1 MKIEYRNEDY
11 KDKDIYKVGNV
22 IEDNGST
29 YLVCQKST
37 YNGCKKYFLIDL
49 YTATVSSEMYE
60 SLKELELTAG
70 NKNDRLVKAK
80 LIVDYKLD
88 GGLEDEGTK

>member
-11 KDKDIYKVGNV
+11 KNKNIYKVGNV
-22 IEDNGST
+22 IENDGVV
-29 YLVCQKST
+29 YLVCQKAAS
-37 YNGCKKYFLIDL
+37 NGGTKYFLISL

-60 SLKELELTAG
+60 SLKELELATG
-70 NKNDRLVKAK
+70 DEGDTLVKAK

-88 GGLEDEGTK
+88 GSVGDEDIE

>member
-1 MKIEYRNEDY
+1 MEIEYRNEGY
-11 KDKDIYKVGNV
+11 KNKNIYEVGNV
-22 IEDNGST
+22 IEGDGST

-37 YNGCKKYFLIDL
+37 YNGSRKYFLLGL

-60 SLKELELTAG
+60 SLKELELAVG

-88 GGLEDEGTK
+88 GGLEDEDIK

>member
-1 MKIEYRNEDY
+1 MIVVKIEYRNEDY
-11 KDKDIYKVGNV
+11 KNENIYEVGNV
-22 IEDNGST
+22 IEDDGST

-60 SLKELELTAG
+60 SVKESELAAG

-88 GGLEDEGTK
+88 GGVGDE

>member
-11 KDKDIYKVGNV
+11 KDEGIYKVGNV
-22 IEDNGST
+22 IEYDGST
-29 YLVCQKST
+29 YLVCQKKA
-37 YNGCKKYFLIDL
+37 YNGCQKYFLIDL
-49 YTATVSSEMYE
+49 YTATVSSEIYE
-60 SLKELELTAG
+60 SLKELELAAG

-88 GGLEDEGTK
+88 GGLEDEIAK

>member
-11 KDKDIYKVGNV
+11 KDKGIYKVGNV
-22 IEDNGST
+22 IENNRSI

-37 YNGCKKYFLIDL
+37 YNGCEKYFLIDL
-49 YTATVSSEMYE
+49 YAATVSSDMYE
-60 SLKELELTAG
+60 SLKELELAVG
-70 NKNDRLVKAK
+70 NKNDRLVKTK

-88 GGLEDEGTK
+88 GGLEGEDIK

>member
-11 KDKDIYKVGNV
+11 RNKNIYKVGNV
-22 IEDNGST
+22 IESDGVV
-29 YLVCQKST
+29 YLVCQKAAS
-37 YNGCKKYFLIDL
+37 NGCTKYFLINL

-60 SLKELELTAG
+60 SLKELELATG
-70 NKNDRLVKAK
+70 SEDDTLVKAK

-88 GGLEDEGTK
+88 GGTEDEDAK

>member
-11 KDKDIYKVGNV
+11 KNENIYEVGNV
-22 IEDNGST
+22 IEDDGST

-60 SLKELELTAG
+60 SVKELELAAG

>member
-11 KDKDIYKVGNV
+11 INKNIYKVGNV
-22 IEDNGST
+22 IEGDGSV
-29 YLVCQKST
+29 YLVCQKAAS
-37 YNGCKKYFLIDL
+37 NGGAKYFLIDL

-60 SLKELELTAG
+60 SLKELELAAG
-70 NKNDRLVKAK
+70 NENDKLVKAK

-88 GGLEDEGTK
+88 EGAGDEDTK

>member
-1 MKIEYRNEDY
+1 MEIEYRNEDY
-11 KDKDIYKVGNV
+11 KSENIYKVGNV
-22 IEDNGST
+22 IEGDGDT

-49 YTATVSSEMYE
+49 DTATVSSEMYE
-60 SLKELELTAG
+60 SLKELELAAG

-88 GGLEDEGTK
+88 GGLEDEDTK